1 MKILLLEDDYLYKVS
16 IKEFLQ
22 ELDFIVD
29 DFENGD
35 EALDAIFSNSYDL
48 LLLDIRVPG
57 MDGFTLLETIRKEE
71 LNTPIIILTSLT
83 DITNLSRG
91 YDLGCNDYIRKPF
104 DLIELKFRIEQLIKN
119 SCFKT
124 FDDFIQIAVDYE
136 FDVKKNI
143 LYKEKE
149 QIDLLMS
156 IQNQKDSDIVIEK
169 EIEYQLQTH
178 KIKFSFFETKH
189 YLESSLAP
197 LYQKIV
203 IKNIWIDEPFHDK
216 FYEILILI
224 NRNKFLIKDR
234 NSNVITMHVRGKD
247 NKVTVS
253 NAYNIFI
260 TLDIVVE
267 TFNLCIRNIL
277 EFEKEEAQNI
287 VLVICILALEKS
299 QYYNNK
305 ECPKNTI
312 FYLLSNY
319 EYLNDIKFILA
330 QIKIKNE
337 RFEFIETAFNDSFD
351 RTFTRIYNDTEISK
365 PLFLIEELPEKILLH
380 I

>member
-149 QIDLLMS
+149 QIDLSFKESELVSFLVQNRGFFVS
-156 IQNQKDSDIVIEK
+156 IETLHERIWENKEISYSDIRMCIKRIREK
-169 EIEYQLQTH
+169 TCKDFIKTKRFVGY
-178 KIKFSFFETKH
+178 KI
-189 YLESSLAP
+189 
-197 LYQKIV
+197 
-203 IKNIWIDEPFHDK
+203 DK
-216 FYEILILI
+216 
-224 NRNKFLIKDR
+224 
-234 NSNVITMHVRGKD
+234 
-247 NKVTVS
+247 
-253 NAYNIFI
+253 
-260 TLDIVVE
+260 
-267 TFNLCIRNIL
+267 
-277 EFEKEEAQNI
+277 
-287 VLVICILALEKS
+287 
-299 QYYNNK
+299 
-305 ECPKNTI
+305 
-312 FYLLSNY
+312 
-319 EYLNDIKFILA
+319 
-330 QIKIKNE
+330 
-337 RFEFIETAFNDSFD
+337 
-351 RTFTRIYNDTEISK
+351 
-365 PLFLIEELPEKILLH
+365 
-380 I
+380 

>member
-35 EALDAIFSNSYDL
+35 EALDAVFTNSYDL

-91 YDLGCNDYIRKPF
+91 SDLGCNDYIRKPF

-149 QIDLLMS
+149 QIDLSFKESELVSFLVQNRGFFVS
-156 IQNQKDSDIVIEK
+156 IETLHERIWENKDISYSDIRMCIKRIREK
-169 EIEYQLQTH
+169 TCKDFIKTKRFVGY
-178 KIKFSFFETKH
+178 KI
-189 YLESSLAP
+189 
-197 LYQKIV
+197 
-203 IKNIWIDEPFHDK
+203 DK
-216 FYEILILI
+216 
-224 NRNKFLIKDR
+224 
-234 NSNVITMHVRGKD
+234 
-247 NKVTVS
+247 
-253 NAYNIFI
+253 
-260 TLDIVVE
+260 
-267 TFNLCIRNIL
+267 
-277 EFEKEEAQNI
+277 
-287 VLVICILALEKS
+287 
-299 QYYNNK
+299 
-305 ECPKNTI
+305 
-312 FYLLSNY
+312 
-319 EYLNDIKFILA
+319 
-330 QIKIKNE
+330 
-337 RFEFIETAFNDSFD
+337 
-351 RTFTRIYNDTEISK
+351 
-365 PLFLIEELPEKILLH
+365 
-380 I
+380 

>member
-124 FDDFIQIAVDYE
+124 FDDFIQIPPNYK

-143 LYKEKE
+143 LFKDDL
-149 QIDLLMS
+149 QIDLSFKESELVSFLVQNRGFFVS
-156 IQNQKDSDIVIEK
+156 IETLHERIWENKDISYSDIRMCIKRIREK
-169 EIEYQLQTH
+169 TCKDFIKTKRFVGY
-178 KIKFSFFETKH
+178 KI
-189 YLESSLAP
+189 
-197 LYQKIV
+197 
-203 IKNIWIDEPFHDK
+203 DK
-216 FYEILILI
+216 
-224 NRNKFLIKDR
+224 
-234 NSNVITMHVRGKD
+234 
-247 NKVTVS
+247 
-253 NAYNIFI
+253 
-260 TLDIVVE
+260 
-267 TFNLCIRNIL
+267 
-277 EFEKEEAQNI
+277 
-287 VLVICILALEKS
+287 
-299 QYYNNK
+299 
-305 ECPKNTI
+305 
-312 FYLLSNY
+312 
-319 EYLNDIKFILA
+319 
-330 QIKIKNE
+330 
-337 RFEFIETAFNDSFD
+337 
-351 RTFTRIYNDTEISK
+351 
-365 PLFLIEELPEKILLH
+365 
-380 I
+380 

>member
-35 EALDAIFSNSYDL
+35 DALDAVFTNSYDL

-57 MDGFTLLETIRKEE
+57 MDGFTLVETVRKEG

-124 FDDFIQIAVDYE
+124 LDDNIEIPPNYK

-149 QIDLLMS
+149 QIDLSFKESELVSYLVQNRGFFVS
-156 IQNQKDSDIVIEK
+156 IETLHERIWENKDISYSDIRMCIKRIREK
-169 EIEYQLQTH
+169 TCKDFIKTKRFVGY
-178 KIKFSFFETKH
+178 KI
-189 YLESSLAP
+189 
-197 LYQKIV
+197 
-203 IKNIWIDEPFHDK
+203 DK
-216 FYEILILI
+216 
-224 NRNKFLIKDR
+224 
-234 NSNVITMHVRGKD
+234 
-247 NKVTVS
+247 
-253 NAYNIFI
+253 
-260 TLDIVVE
+260 
-267 TFNLCIRNIL
+267 
-277 EFEKEEAQNI
+277 
-287 VLVICILALEKS
+287 
-299 QYYNNK
+299 
-305 ECPKNTI
+305 
-312 FYLLSNY
+312 
-319 EYLNDIKFILA
+319 
-330 QIKIKNE
+330 
-337 RFEFIETAFNDSFD
+337 
-351 RTFTRIYNDTEISK
+351 
-365 PLFLIEELPEKILLH
+365 
-380 I
+380 